1 MRGFEKGPAGLAGS
15 LVLCLSLMI
24 SDCTFARDPDQ
35 IRFRTPTNR
44 IHCLFSME
52 NGNPGST
59 ALLCDIDQS
68 VVKKPARSKPAD
80 CKSDWGRRFQFGNDG
95 GAGLECAPDWVG
107 SNDSQVL
114 AYGTSITGEIL
125 CSSDATGLTCKN
137 AKGHGFFPVTTR
149 STNLL
154 DVLEKPRVSRVS
166 AAIARNLVQQF
177 RLDHRLPDFN
187 RDEIYTRKFDV
198 GVFTT

>member
-1 MRGFEKGPAGLAGS
+1 MQKEALSPRRNKALRTKKDAQSARRIPEAHREVLRRDEGGAKLRGFEKGHAGLAGS

-149 STNLL
+149 STN
-154 DVLEKPRVSRVS
+154 
-166 AAIARNLVQQF
+166 F
-177 RLDHRLPDFN
+177 
-187 RDEIYTRKFDV
+187 
-198 GVFTT
+198 